1 MNDKTKY
8 IALTTGEPAGIGPE
22 LVVQLLQEP
31 VTDHLCIFADPDLLL
46 ERATVSGASLAIK
59 GNTLL
64 GRGGTAQISTVSK
77 VRRVVVGRV
86 NAMRCA

>member
-22 LVVQLLQEP
+22 LVVQLLQET

-46 ERATVSGASLAIK
+46 
-59 GNTLL
+59 
-64 GRGGTAQISTVSK
+64 
-77 VRRVVVGRV
+77 
-86 NAMRCA
+86 